1 MVSEEDEDQSLET
14 RQKQSMAQCWQH
26 NFTLIN
32 LPNTS
37 DRHLLLQAKE
47 AVILK
52 LSANEMLA
60 KCNVNVKHMGALGCT
75 WSFISKGFQKPLAN
89 QG

>member
-26 NFTLIN
+26 NFTHNN

-60 KCNVNVKHMGALGCT
+60 KCNVNVKHMGAYGT
-75 WSFISKGFQKPLAN
+75 
-89 QG
+89 